1 MKNNKPIW
9 FNKQGA
15 VTEINIGTVNY
26 LSITIFVATPVHSEV
41 SIHYTQA
48 LLKFQQDCLTKGILV
63 SFTLYKSSLVTQG
76 RNLCVAEFLN
86 ADKEYT
92 HFLFI
97 DSDIDFKSETI
108 FKMLEKDKDIIAA
121 PYPMKWLDWA
131 KIQRR
136 TNAITNRLI
145 QMKWLNQDISFQ

>member
-1 MKNNKPIW
+1 MKNNEPIW

-15 VTEINIGTVNY
+15 VTEINIGHREPKY
-26 LSITIFVATPVHSEV
+26 QIFVATPVHSEV

-92 HFLFI
+92 HFFI
-97 DSDIDFKSETI
+97 YRFRHR
-108 FKMLEKDKDIIAA
+108 F
-121 PYPMKWLDWA
+121 
-131 KIQRR
+131 
-136 TNAITNRLI
+136 
-145 QMKWLNQDISFQ
+145 